1 MRSERTLRR
10 MRTFCQ
16 TQLNRMNQP
25 SPDDPLS
32 VLGLSEMVRERMQ
45 LRIDLLDWVL
55 EEAPWPERDRQRAWR
70 KMMRGAS
77 Q

>member
-32 VLGLSEMVRERMQ
+32 VLGLSEVIRERM
-45 LRIDLLDWVL
+45 
-55 EEAPWPERDRQRAWR
+55 PCRD
-70 KMMRGAS
+70 
-77 Q
+77 